1 MAFDAFIRETIFVAA
16 ITRPD
21 KLCVRRFAIG
31 LIGCTERQLKMIS
44 SECVYFDSLE
54 LLEMV
59 FNLYN
64 SWPKEVMT
72 IYCHGMVEKRKKKF
86 VSGGRKYRKAD
97 KAEKQKV
104 TIYKW

>member
-16 ITRPD
+16 ITWPD

-44 SECVYFDSLE
+44 SEM
-54 LLEMV
+54 LEMV